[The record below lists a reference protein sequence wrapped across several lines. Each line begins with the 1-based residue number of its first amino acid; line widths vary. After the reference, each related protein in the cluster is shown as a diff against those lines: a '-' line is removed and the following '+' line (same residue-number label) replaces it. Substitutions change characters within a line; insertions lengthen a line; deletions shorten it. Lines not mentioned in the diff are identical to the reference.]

1 MRELTGKEDSNT
13 MPRCLQVWALIE
25 EKAQQRAQ
33 KRFEEIVKKE
43 NAAKGA
49 NHVAAGSLC
58 NDLLLPTSS

>member
-1 MRELTGKEDSNT
+1 MMGLAGKEDSNS

-43 NAAKGA
+43 ATGKT
-49 NHVAAGSLC
+49 H
-58 NDLLLPTSS
+58 

>member
-1 MRELTGKEDSNT
+1 MIGFARNEDSNS

-43 NAAKGA
+43 
-49 NHVAAGSLC
+49 AAGK
-58 NDLLLPTSS
+58 PQ

>member
-1 MRELTGKEDSNT
+1 MMGLVGKEDSNS

-43 NAAKGA
+43 KAVKGA
-49 NHVAAGSLC
+49 NHVAAGDSCRGILQRE
-58 NDLLLPTSS
+58 DL